1 MYLLMQTTNEAFCGT
16 KGLALWI
23 IITPYNNKSQEW
35 FYLFTAINDSLWAT
49 HWKFVLQTST
59 QTVCFFC
66 VHLEL
71 TLQFPLPIQR

>member
-35 FYLFTAINDSLWAT
+35 FYLFTAMI
-49 HWKFVLQTST
+49 
-59 QTVCFFC
+59 VCGLHIENSFYKPAPRLFAFS
-66 VHLEL
+66 VS
-71 TLQFPLPIQR
+71 IGN